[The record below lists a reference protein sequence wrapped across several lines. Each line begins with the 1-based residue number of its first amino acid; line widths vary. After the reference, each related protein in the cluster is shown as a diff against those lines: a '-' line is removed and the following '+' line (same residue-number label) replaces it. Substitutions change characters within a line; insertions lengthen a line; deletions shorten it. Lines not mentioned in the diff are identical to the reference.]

1 MTDIIARAFPW
12 ILLAPTVLPLLYIE
26 GLLYPFV
33 APKTLLFRALA
44 IVAAA
49 AFAYLA
55 LSGGRFYWTRLRQW
69 TSWIPGTLLAVAY
82 ATSLVGIDFYHSFWS
97 IYDRGDGL
105 LTLTAAPLFFYLIL
119 LYADRKSTRLNSSHM
134 SI

>member
-55 LSGGRFYWTRLRQW
+55 FSGHRFHWARLRHLV
-69 TSWIPGTLLAVAY
+69 SWIPGLLLAVLY
-82 ATSLVGIDFYHSFWS
+82 ATSLIGVDFYHSFWS

-105 LTLTAAPLFFYLIL
+105 LTLTAAVSFFYLVL
-119 LYADRKSTRLNSSHM
+119 LY
-134 SI
+134 